1 VLTRVGLLGAG
12 RIGAL
17 HGSTL
22 VADPGV
28 ERVVVGDVDAERA
41 EALAGKLDSEHGTIE
56 EVMRSGPDAVVIA
69 ASTSAHAGLIRDAVE
84 AGIPAFCEKPVA
96 LGYEETLEIF
106 EKVESGGAVLQ
117 SGFQRRFDAGYVEA
131 RPLIDS
137 GALGTLY
144 SLRLAT
150 HDPEPPHEGYIP
162 TSGGIF
168 RDLHIHDF
176 DILRWLAG
184 SEVEEVYAVGSVR
197 GFDVFSRYGDV
208 DTAAA
213 LIKMED
219 GVVAVLTGGRHDPLG
234 YDVRAEVFGSGDS
247 IAVGLDGR
255 TPLRS
260 LEPGSR
266 KGPVGPRG
274 KVDEAGLSVPEDVS
288 VVGYDNMYLA
298 ELALVSLTSVDQPR
312 RDMGVLVARLL
323 LERVESERTEP
334 RREVLKPRLIR
345 RPPPLRQ
352 LQAKASPRSA
362 QE

>member
-1 VLTRVGLLGAG
+1 LTRVGLLGAG

-22 VADPGV
+22 AADPGV

-41 EALAGKLDSEHGTIE
+41 QALAGRLGSEYGTIE
-56 EVMRSGPDAVVIA
+56 EVMRSRPDAVVIA
-69 ASTSAHAGLIRDAVE
+69 ASTSAHAGLIRDAVD

-96 LGYEETLEIF
+96 LGYEETLEIV

-117 SGFQRRFDAGYVEA
+117 IGFQRRFDAGYVEA
-131 RPLIDS
+131 KRLVYS

-184 SEVEEVYAVGSVR
+184 SEAEEVYAVGSVR
-197 GFDVFSRYGDV
+197 GFDVFSRHGDV

-213 LIKMED
+213 LIRMED

-260 LEPGSR
+260 VESGMPPPEKPYPNFQARFEDAYRAELRHFLRLARGEAENPCTARDALEALR
-266 KGPVGPRG
+266 IAMAA
-274 KVDEAGLSVPEDVS
+274 DLS
-288 VVGYDNMYLA
+288 LA
-298 ELALVSLTSVDQPR
+298 E
-312 RDMGVLVARLL
+312 
-323 LERVESERTEP
+323 
-334 RREVLKPRLIR
+334 R
-345 RPPPLRQ
+345 RPVRL
-352 LQAKASPRSA
+352 S
-362 QE
+362 EVG

>member
-1 VLTRVGLLGAG
+1 MGAG

-22 VADPGV
+22 AADPGV

-41 EALAGKLDSEHGTIE
+41 QALAGRLGSEYGTIE
-56 EVMRSGPDAVVIA
+56 EVMRSRPDAVVIA
-69 ASTSAHAGLIRDAVE
+69 ASTSAHAGLIRDAVD

-96 LGYEETLEIF
+96 LGYEETLEIV

-117 SGFQRRFDAGYVEA
+117 IGFQRRFDAGYVEA
-131 RPLIDS
+131 KRLVYS

-184 SEVEEVYAVGSVR
+184 SEAEEVYAVGSVR
-197 GFDVFSRYGDV
+197 GFDVFSRHGDV

-213 LIKMED
+213 LIRMED

-260 LEPGSR
+260 VESGMPPPEKPYPNFQARFEDAYRAELRHFLRLARGEAENPCSARDALEALR
-266 KGPVGPRG
+266 IAMAA
-274 KVDEAGLSVPEDVS
+274 DLS
-288 VVGYDNMYLA
+288 LA
-298 ELALVSLTSVDQPR
+298 E
-312 RDMGVLVARLL
+312 
-323 LERVESERTEP
+323 
-334 RREVLKPRLIR
+334 R
-345 RPPPLRQ
+345 RPVRL
-352 LQAKASPRSA
+352 S
-362 QE
+362 EVG